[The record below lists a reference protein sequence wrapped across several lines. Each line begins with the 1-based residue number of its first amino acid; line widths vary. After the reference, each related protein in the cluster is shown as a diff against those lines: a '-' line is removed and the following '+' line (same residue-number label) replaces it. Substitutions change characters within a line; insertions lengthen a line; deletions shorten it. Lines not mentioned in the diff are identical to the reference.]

1 MQAQLRQAWG
11 RLTNL
16 NLHMS
21 NRRQFLQMSGVLG
34 VGILSGLSTACTSP
48 KFSQK
53 YIDRNFIASNKFR
66 KFPKLE
72 ISKDRIVKETV
83 GLRPFRKQGFRL
95 EKQELGSKTIIH
107 NYGHGGSGW
116 SLSWGTARMV
126 VDLAQTTSEKSFAVM
141 GSGVIGIT
149 TARLLQENGYQ
160 VTIYTKA
167 LPPLV
172 TSSKATGTWS
182 PASRLL
188 ETQYLT
194 PAFEEQWKKAA
205 MYSFRTYQN
214 LLGFNDIVTWID
226 NYVVRDTFN
235 ADFEP
240 SDSASGSRYARLRI
254 QGLLPERQILDQK
267 QHPFHV
273 EKVVKQTTLVFN
285 IPSYLNKHLT
295 DFISFGGKVVVK
307 DFKSLEDVDA
317 LTEKCVINCTGLG
330 SMALFNDNDMM
341 PIAGQLSF
349 LIPQPD
355 FNYRISAENGYAI
368 PRKDGIIL
376 GGNALEGNWDETP
389 DAAQTQKVVDAL
401 INVMDRLRV

>member
-1 MQAQLRQAWG
+1 M
-11 RLTNL
+11 T
-16 NLHMS
+16 
-21 NRRQFLQMSGVLG
+21 NRRKFLQMSGLLG
-34 VGILSGLSTACTSP
+34 AGILTGLTSSCTSP

-53 YIDRNFIASNKFR
+53 YIDRNFIASNKFKR
-66 KFPKLE
+66 FPKLE
-72 ISKDRIVKETV
+72 ISADRIVKETV
-83 GLRPFRKQGFRL
+83 GLRPFRKNGFRV
-95 EKQELGSKTIIH
+95 EKQELGAKTIVH

-116 SLSWGTARMV
+116 SLSWGTGRMAV
-126 VDLAQTTSEKSFAVM
+126 ELAQTTGEKAFAVM
-141 GSGVIGIT
+141 GSGIVGIT
-149 TARLLQENGYQ
+149 TARLLQDQGYQ

-226 NYVVRDTFN
+226 NYVVREKLN
-235 ADFEP
+235 AEP
-240 SDSASGSRYARLRI
+240 ESTESNDGGRYARLRI
-254 QGLLPERQILDQK
+254 AGMLPERQVLDQK
-267 QHPFHV
+267 AHPFHV
-273 EKVVKQTTLVFN
+273 EHVAKQTTMVFN
-285 IPSYLNKHLT
+285 IPSYLTKHLN
-295 DFISFGGKVVVK
+295 DFMSFGGKIAIRE
-307 DFKSLEDVDA
+307 FKSLEDVDA
-317 LTEKCVINCTGLG
+317 LPEKCVVNCTGLG
-330 SMALFNDNDMM
+330 SMELFGDSTMM

-355 FNYRISAENGYAI
+355 FNYRLSTENGYAI

-376 GGNALEGNWDETP
+376 GGNALEGIWNETP
-389 DAAQTQKVVDAL
+389 DPVQTEKVVHAL
-401 INVMDRLRV
+401 MDVMNKMRA